1 MKTSRVGLCAAALL
15 CCAGL
20 VTRPAL
26 AGDAS
31 AVWSD
36 LWRTPNQQGQAL
48 LDAGKPAAAAARF
61 DDPRRRAYADIEAG
75 AYPQAAKLLAPFT
88 DPESEYNRGNAL
100 AESGQLLAAL
110 RSYNAA
116 LKQAPAD
123 KDIRHNRDVV
133 ERALRQQRQS
143 AQSSA
148 GSGRQG
154 ASGQQQSRG
163 GPGKGSGSQ
172 QSGAGGSQS
181 ANRGQSASSGSSG
194 SSGSQGGAGQSGNS
208 GQRAASPQAAGAH
221 GGTTK
226 DSPAQAQRDAA
237 FAAGLERRQQQQGKG
252 GNTNRQQG
260 SRQNGTSGVGRK
272 SAGQAPATGRRVA
285 GGMESPKQKPETEQ
299 QLALEQWLRQIPDS
313 PAGLLRRK
321 FLIQH
326 MIKEQDGA
334 GPGPVEPTP

>member
-1 MKTSRVGLCAAALL
+1 MKTPRVTLCAAALL
-15 CCAGL
+15 CSAGL

-61 DDPRRRAYADIEAG
+61 QDPRRRAYADIEAG

-110 RSYNAA
+110 SSYEAA
-116 LKQAPAD
+116 LKQAPGD

-133 ERALRQQRQS
+133 ERQLRQQRQS
-143 AQSSA
+143 GQSSS

-154 ASGQQQSRG
+154 SSGQRQSRG
-163 GPGKGSGSQ
+163 GHGKGGGSRHSGAGGA
-172 QSGAGGSQS
+172 QSGAG
-181 ANRGQSASSGSSG
+181 QSASNG
-194 SSGSQGGAGQSGNS
+194 SSGSQAGAGQSGRS
-208 GQRAASPQAAGAH
+208 GQQAASPQASDAQGRSA
-221 GGTTK
+221 K
-226 DSPAQAQRDAA
+226 DSRAQARRDAA
-237 FAAGLERRQQQQGKG
+237 FAAGLQRGQQQQGKAG
-252 GNTNRQQG
+252 ETGRQQG
-260 SRQNGTSGVGRK
+260 SQQNGTSNAGRK
-272 SAGQAPATGRRVA
+272 SAGQPPETGRRLA
-285 GGMESPKQKPETEQ
+285 GGSANPKQKPETEQ
-299 QLALEQWLRQIPDS
+299 QLALDQWLRQIPDS

-326 MIKEQDGA
+326 MIKDQGGA
-334 GPGPVEPTP
+334 APVESPP